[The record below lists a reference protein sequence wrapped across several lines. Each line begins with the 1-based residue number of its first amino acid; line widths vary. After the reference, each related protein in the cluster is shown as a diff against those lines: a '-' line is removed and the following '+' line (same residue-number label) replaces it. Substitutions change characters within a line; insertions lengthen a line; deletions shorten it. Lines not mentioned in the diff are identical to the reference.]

1 MPFKFPFRFFSKKR
15 SAAEKGNSV
24 DFSALFDFLIKE
36 ISDPRSADNIIVMA
50 DQVARKNSDDL
61 LPIYLLFESYLC
73 NFDRQRKYDKES
85 LRETIRNKFSFVSN
99 DPFFSI
105 LFLNEE
111 QKKVKLGAFFIGQFL
126 EQCIERFGRS
136 KENFLEKKKME
147 FADLFVNPGNKI
159 IFADIEASC
168 AELKQMI
175 GDSWG
180 HSMTAKIFEQA
191 FQETAKRFKEFE
203 SFPML
208 VSLLPKEILGREH
221 LHMLNQT
228 QIEQIILEKLT
239 EVQNLNVALQKQIA
253 ETKRAENLAD
263 KNEATLS
270 SIISSS
276 LDAIVTIDHF
286 GFVIRWNPAAIDIFG
301 YSEEETRGR
310 QLHDLIIP
318 IRHRN
323 HYAGGLGNYLLQ
335 HKDKILNQRLEIVL
349 LRKDGAEI
357 PAEMVIT
364 TVTDNNEIYFHGF
377 FRDIS
382 DRKKREQEI
391 LLMKEKAELA
401 AVAKAQFLSVMS
413 HEIRTPLNSVIGFA
427 HLLLEN
433 DPRAD
438 QIEYLN
444 VLKFSGE
451 NLLSLVND
459 ILDFSKLDSGKAELE
474 ESTFSLKL
482 LVENVYKSFL
492 PKATEK
498 GIQLSY
504 EYDPA
509 LPNLINGDSVRL
521 GQVMLNLISNAI
533 KFTGSG
539 SVSLTIKMVEE
550 SPGYFKTHFAVRD
563 TGIGIPLDKQDKI
576 FELFTQADGSTGRKY
591 GGTGLGLNIAQKII
605 SLMGGKL
612 EVRSKEGKGSEFFF
626 TVMLKRATY
635 QMEGH
640 SAAPETGENY
650 SMILNDVSILIAE
663 DHQPNSFLAKQFLT
677 KWGASV
683 SIAENGAEA
692 LAKLAEQQFDI
703 VLMDLQMPVMDGF
716 ECTTRIRKLHPDL
729 PILALT
735 AARSEE
741 IEAKTVA
748 AGMNDIVGKPFIPK
762 ELRAKILL
770 HLKKN
775 RLKKNEDRA

>member
-1 MPFKFPFRFFSKKR
+1 MFFKLPFKLFTNKK
-15 SAAEKGNSV
+15 SAAVKTHSV
-24 DFSALFDFLIKE
+24 DFSALFEFLTRE
-36 ISDPRSADNIIVMA
+36 ISIPRNADNIIRMA
-50 DQVARKNSDDL
+50 RQASHKDPEDL
-61 LPIYLLFESYLC
+61 LSIYLLFESHLC
-73 NFDRQRKYDKES
+73 NFDPAEKYNRET
-85 LRETIRNKFSFVSN
+85 LRETINNKFPLLST
-99 DPFFSI
+99 DQFFSI
-105 LFLNEE
+105 LFLQEE

-126 EQCIERFGRS
+126 QLCSERFGRS
-136 KENFLEKKKME
+136 KDNFLEKKRAE
-147 FADLFVNPGNKI
+147 FTQVFIYPGNELK
-159 IFADIEASC
+159 FANIEASC
-168 AELKQMI
+168 VELKQVI
-175 GDSWG
+175 ADSWG
-180 HSMTAKIFEQA
+180 HSQTDKIFEQA

-208 VSLLPKEILGREH
+208 VSLLPREVLGREH

-228 QIEQIILEKLT
+228 QIEQIILEKLS
-239 EVQNLNVALQKQIA
+239 EVQNLNAALQKQIA
-253 ETKRAENLAD
+253 ETKKAENLAD
-263 KNEATLS
+263 QNEATLS

-286 GFVIRWNPAAIDIFG
+286 GFVIRWNPAAVDTFG
-301 YSEEETRGR
+301 YTEEEARGK
-310 QLHDLIIP
+310 QLHDLVIP
-318 IRHRN
+318 VKHRN
-323 HYAGGLGNYLLQ
+323 IYAGGLGNYLLKHQ
-335 HKDKILNQRLEIVL
+335 DRVLNKRLEIVL
-349 LRKDGAEI
+349 LRKDGVEI
-357 PAEMVIT
+357 PAEMSIT

-391 LLMKEKAELA
+391 LFMKEKAELA
-401 AVAKAQFLSVMS
+401 AMAKSQFLSVMS

-427 HLLLEN
+427 HLLLDNNPRN
-433 DPRAD
+433 D
-438 QIEYLN
+438 QVEYLN

-492 PKATEK
+492 PRATDK
-498 GIQLSY
+498 GIQLVY
-504 EYDPA
+504 HYDPA
-509 LPNLINGDSVRL
+509 LPDLINGDSVRM

-539 SVSLTIKMVEE
+539 SVSLHLKVVEE
-550 SPGYFKTHFAVRD
+550 NSEYYKTYFAVKD
-563 TGIGIPLDKQDKI
+563 TGIGIPDDKQDKI

-591 GGTGLGLNIAQKII
+591 GGTGLGLSIAQRII

-612 EVRSKEGKGSEFFF
+612 EVKSKEGKGSEFYF
-626 TVMLKRATY
+626 TIMLKRPTY
-635 QMEGH
+635 QVKGI
-640 SAAPETGENY
+640 ATIPETTEDF
-650 SMILNDVSILIAE
+650 SKVLNDVSILIAE

-677 KWGASV
+677 KWGAVV

-692 LAKLAEQQFDI
+692 LAKLAEMKFDI

-716 ECTTRIRKLHPDL
+716 ECTTRIRKLHPNL

-741 IEAKTVA
+741 IEAKTFA
-748 AGMNDIVGKPFIPK
+748 AGMNDIVGKPFVPK
-762 ELRAKILL
+762 ELRAKILM
-770 HLKKN
+770 HLKK
-775 RLKKNEDRA
+775 KSA

>member
-1 MPFKFPFRFFSKKR
+1 MSFEKLFKLFSRKK
-15 SAAEKGNSV
+15 SAAESGNSV
-24 DFSALFDFLIKE
+24 DFSALFDFLTRE
-36 ISDPRSADNIIVMA
+36 ITVPRNADNIILMA
-50 DQVARKNSDDL
+50 RQATRKNSEDL
-61 LPIYLLFESYLC
+61 LSIYLLFESYLC
-73 NFDRQRKYDKES
+73 NFDPAGKYTQGS
-85 LRETIRNKFSFVSN
+85 LRQTISNKFPLVSH

-111 QKKVKLGAFFIGQFL
+111 QKKVKIGAFFIVQFL
-126 EQCIERFGRS
+126 QHCIEKFGRS
-136 KENFLEKKKME
+136 KDNFLEKNKAE
-147 FADLFVNPGNKI
+147 FAQ
-159 IFADIEASC
+159 IFADPGNEMTFANIEASC
-168 AELKQMI
+168 AELRQLI

-180 HSMTAKIFEQA
+180 HSLTAKIFEQA
-191 FQETAKRFKEFE
+191 FQETASRFKEFE
-203 SFPML
+203 SFPIL

-228 QIEQIILEKLT
+228 QIEQIFLEKFT
-239 EVQNLNVALQKQIA
+239 EVQNLNAALQKQIE
-253 ETKRAENLAD
+253 ETKKAEDLAD

-286 GFVIRWNPAAIDIFG
+286 GWVIRWNPAAVDTFG
-301 YSEEETRGR
+301 YSEEQARGK

-318 IRHRN
+318 VRDRQKYVGGMGN
-323 HYAGGLGNYLLQ
+323 HVLNHQ
-335 HKDKILNQRLEIVL
+335 SILNKRLEITL
-349 LRKDGAEI
+349 LRKDGSEI
-357 PAEMVIT
+357 PAEMSIT
-364 TVTDNNEIYFHGF
+364 TVTHNNEIYFHGF

-391 LLMKEKAELA
+391 LFMKEKAELA
-401 AVAKAQFLSVMS
+401 AVAKSQFLSVMS
-413 HEIRTPLNSVIGFA
+413 HEIRTPLNSVIGFS

-433 DPRAD
+433 NPRLD
-438 QIEYLN
+438 QVEFLN

-474 ESTFSLKL
+474 ESPFSLKL

-492 PKATEK
+492 PRATEK

-504 EYDPA
+504 HYDPV
-509 LPNLINGDSVRL
+509 LPDLINGDSVRI
-521 GQVMLNLISNAI
+521 GQVMLNLISNAV

-539 SVSLTIKMVEE
+539 SVSLHLKVLEE
-550 SPGYFKTHFAVRD
+550 TAGSYKTYFAVKD
-563 TGIGIPLDKQDKI
+563 SGIGIPLEKQEKI

-612 EVRSKEGKGSEFFF
+612 EVKSEEGKGSEFYF
-626 TVMLKRATY
+626 TVQLSRAAYQVVGDTSSPEITENTSML
-635 QMEGH
+635 
-640 SAAPETGENY
+640 
-650 SMILNDVSILIAE
+650 LNDVSILIAE
-663 DHQPNSFLAKQFLT
+663 DHHANSFLAKQFLT
-677 KWGASV
+677 KWGAAV

-692 LAKLAEQQFDI
+692 LAKLSERQFDI
-703 VLMDLQMPVMDGF
+703 ILMDLQMPVMDGF
-716 ECTTRIRKLHPDL
+716 ECTTRIRKMYPDL

-741 IEAKTVA
+741 IEAKTIAV
-748 AGMNDIVGKPFIPK
+748 GMNDIVGKPFVPK

-770 HLKKN
+770 HLKK
-775 RLKKNEDRA
+775 RA

>member
-1 MPFKFPFRFFSKKR
+1 MSLKKLFKLFSRKK
-15 SAAEKGNSV
+15 SAAEIGNSV
-24 DFSALFDFLIKE
+24 DFSALFDFLTRE
-36 ISDPRSADNIIVMA
+36 ISVPRNAENIILMA
-50 DQVARKNSDDL
+50 RQATRKNSEDL
-61 LPIYLLFESYLC
+61 LSIYLLFESYLC
-73 NFDRQRKYDKES
+73 NFDSAGKYTRDS
-85 LRETIRNKFSFVSN
+85 LRQTISSKFPLVSH

-111 QKKVKLGAFFIGQFL
+111 QKKVKIGAFFIVQFL
-126 EQCIERFGRS
+126 QHCIEKFGRS
-136 KENFLEKKKME
+136 KENFLEKKKAE
-147 FADLFVNPGNKI
+147 FAQ
-159 IFADIEASC
+159 IFADPGKEVTFANIEASSV
-168 AELKQMI
+168 ELRQLI

-180 HSMTAKIFEQA
+180 HSLTAKIFEQA
-191 FQETAKRFKEFE
+191 FQETASRFKEFE
-203 SFPML
+203 SFPIL

-228 QIEQIILEKLT
+228 QIEQIFLEKFT
-239 EVQNLNVALQKQIA
+239 EVQNLNAALQKQIE
-253 ETKRAENLAD
+253 ETKRAEDLAD

-286 GFVIRWNPAAIDIFG
+286 GWVIRWNPAAVETFG
-301 YSEEETRGR
+301 YSEEEARGK

-318 IRHRN
+318 VRN
-323 HYAGGLGNYLLQ
+323 RQKYAGGLGNYVLNHQ
-335 HKDKILNQRLEIVL
+335 DNILNQRLEIKL
-349 LRKDGAEI
+349 LRKDGSEI
-357 PAEMVIT
+357 PAEMSIT
-364 TVTDNNEIYFHGF
+364 TVTHNNEIYFHGF

-391 LLMKEKAELA
+391 LFMKEKAELA
-401 AVAKAQFLSVMS
+401 AVAKSQFLSVMS

-427 HLLLEN
+427 HLLLDNE
-433 DPRAD
+433 PRKD
-438 QIEYLN
+438 QVEYLN

-451 NLLSLVND
+451 NLLNLVND

-474 ESTFSLKL
+474 ESPFSLKL

-492 PKATEK
+492 PRANEK

-504 EYDPA
+504 HYDPA
-509 LPNLINGDSVRL
+509 LPDLINGDSVRI

-539 SVSLTIKMVEE
+539 FVSLHLKVIEE
-550 SPGYFKTHFAVRD
+550 SAGNYKTHFSVRD

-591 GGTGLGLNIAQKII
+591 GGTGLGLSIAQRII

-612 EVRSKEGKGSEFFF
+612 EVKSDEGKGSEFFF
-626 TVMLKRATY
+626 TVMLNRATY
-635 QMEGH
+635 QVVGNSP
-640 SAAPETGENY
+640 SAETGE
-650 SMILNDVSILIAE
+650 SLSGILDNVSILIAE

-677 KWGASV
+677 KWGAV
-683 SIAENGAEA
+683 VCIAENGAEA
-692 LAKLAEQQFDI
+692 LARLAEQKFDMI
-703 VLMDLQMPVMDGF
+703 LMDLQMPVMDGF
-716 ECTTRIRKLHPDL
+716 ECTTRIRKLHPHL

-741 IEAKTVA
+741 IEARTLAV
-748 AGMNDIVGKPFIPK
+748 GMNDIVGKPFMPK
-762 ELRAKILL
+762 ELRSKILM
-770 HLKKN
+770 HLKK
-775 RLKKNEDRA
+775 RA

>member
-1 MPFKFPFRFFSKKR
+1 MFFKKLLKLFAKKP
-15 SAAEKGNSV
+15 SAAESGNSV
-24 DFSALFDFLIKE
+24 DFSALFDFLTRE
-36 ISDPRSADNIIVMA
+36 ISVARNAENIILMA
-50 DQVARKNSDDL
+50 KQATRKNSEDL
-61 LPIYLLFESYLC
+61 LSIYLLFESYLC
-73 NFDRQRKYDKES
+73 NFDPAAKYTRES
-85 LRETIRNKFSFVSN
+85 LRQTIRNKFSLVSN

-105 LFLNEE
+105 LFLSEE
-111 QKKVKLGAFFIGQFL
+111 QKKVKIGAFFIVQFL
-126 EQCIERFGRS
+126 QHCIDKFGRS
-136 KENFLEKKKME
+136 KENFLEKNKAQFAE
-147 FADLFVNPGNKI
+147 TFADPGDELT
-159 IFADIEASC
+159 FANIEASC
-168 AELKQMI
+168 VELRQII

-180 HSMTAKIFEQA
+180 HSVTAKIIEQA
-191 FQETAKRFKEFE
+191 FQETARRFKEFE
-203 SFPML
+203 SFPIL

-228 QIEQIILEKLT
+228 QIEQIFLEKFT
-239 EVQNLNVALQKQIA
+239 EVQTLNAALQKQIE
-253 ETKRAENLAD
+253 ETKKAEDLAD

-286 GFVIRWNPAAIDIFG
+286 GWVIRWNPAAVDTFG
-301 YSEEETRGR
+301 YSEEEARGK
-310 QLHDLIIP
+310 QLHDLVIP
-318 IRHRN
+318 IRDRQK
-323 HYAGGLGNYLLQ
+323 YTGGMGNYVLNHQ
-335 HKDKILNQRLEIVL
+335 DNILNKRLEITL
-349 LRKDGAEI
+349 LRKCGSEI
-357 PAEMVIT
+357 PAEMSIT
-364 TVTDNNEIYFHGF
+364 TVTHNNEIYFHGF

-401 AVAKAQFLSVMS
+401 AVAKSQFLSVMS

-427 HLLLEN
+427 HLLLDN
-433 DPRAD
+433 NPRKD
-438 QIEYLN
+438 QVEYLN

-474 ESTFSLKL
+474 ESPFSLKL
-482 LVENVYKSFL
+482 LVENVYKSFV

-504 EYDPA
+504 YYDPA
-509 LPNLINGDSVRL
+509 LPDLINGDSVRI

-539 SVSLTIKMVEE
+539 SVSVQLKVVEE
-550 SPGYFKTHFAVRD
+550 TSGFYKTLFAVKD
-563 TGIGIPLDKQDKI
+563 TGIGIPKDKQDKI

-591 GGTGLGLNIAQKII
+591 GGTGLGLSIAQRII

-612 EVRSKEGKGSEFFF
+612 EVKSEDGRGSEFYF
-626 TVMLKRATY
+626 TLTLKRSAY
-635 QMEGH
+635 QAVGSSTSVDAH
-640 SAAPETGENY
+640 ENL
-650 SMILNDVSILIAE
+650 STILKNVSILIAE

-677 KWGASV
+677 KWGAVV

-692 LAKLAEQQFDI
+692 LAKISEQEFDI

-716 ECTTRIRKLHPDL
+716 ECTTRIRKLHPHL

-741 IEAKTVA
+741 IEAKTFA

-762 ELRAKILL
+762 ELRTKILM
-770 HLKKN
+770 HLK
-775 RLKKNEDRA
+775 RA